1 MSAYSASHD
10 SWLSL
15 KHRTKPSCVY
25 SFACGD
31 RDSDWDFADTP
42 SRGYSF
48 ATEDTP
54 IQLLNNSGG
63 MDEDDIPAKN
73 VWYPYQAT
81 ASAPIVAE
89 EEMSSGDDMDMD
101 MDTQQPTQMI
111 PQQQPQHQY
120 IQQQPQHQQQFEQQ
134 QFAQPTVNK
143 RKRGAESLEMNS
155 GMTAYEYQQMSFDG
169 SKRVRVG
176 A

>member
-1 MSAYSASHD
+1 MSYPASHD

-25 SFACGD
+25 GFACGD

-48 ATEDTP
+48 ATEETP

-63 MDEDDIPAKN
+63 MDEDEVPVKN
-73 VWYPYQAT
+73 IWCPYQTPAST
-81 ASAPIVAE
+81 APVVVE
-89 EEMSSGDDMDMD
+89 EEMSSSDDMDMD
-101 MDTQQPTQMI
+101 MDVQQPTQMV
-111 PQQQPQHQY
+111 QQQ
-120 IQQQPQHQQQFEQQ
+120 QQCVQQQQQFEQQ